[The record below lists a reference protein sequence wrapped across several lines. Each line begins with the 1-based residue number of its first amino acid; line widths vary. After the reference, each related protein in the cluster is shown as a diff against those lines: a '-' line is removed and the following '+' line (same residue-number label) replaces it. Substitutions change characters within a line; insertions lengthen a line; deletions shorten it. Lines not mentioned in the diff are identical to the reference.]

1 MAAAVIVG
9 VNEMG
14 LTKVSDIKPGDK
26 VHIMGMD
33 LFVSYIRCNGQMISI
48 DFESENT
55 INNPFLT
62 DIIVKCHFNS
72 DRFITVLDK

>member
-1 MAAAVIVG
+1 
-9 VNEMG
+9 MG

-33 LFVSYIRCNGQMISI
+33 LFVSYIRHNGQMISI
-48 DFESENT
+48 DFENENT

-72 DRFITVLDK
+72 DRFISVLDK